1 MVASMNASETRSG
14 RQLFG
19 MSPWLIVG
27 ISLLLSL
34 VILSLSLHTSE
45 REQRNMTQN
54 LTERASALFWAL
66 EAGTRT
72 WMGFHGESRLLQQL
86 VEETA
91 KQPGIRYLVVADPN
105 GKILADSDPKR
116 VGARLDAAEPA
127 SVTATGNLAWHT
139 RRYGDTSVFEVYRLF
154 KPVRKDDGDAFCLD
168 RENCS
173 MHGHM
178 RGAAHGGMGM
188 WRTRAAAD
196 PAPDYENSVVYVGL
210 DKAPYEE
217 ALAADRHSN
226 LMAAGIVAA
235 LGLGGCLS
243 MFWAHHYR
251 RSRRLLM
258 DTQALA
264 SEVITNLPLGLLTS
278 VPDGRVG
285 MANAAA
291 LRLIGIEGNRVAGK
305 DLRSLPGPDW
315 RALDAALER
324 GERVLDREME
334 FARAG
339 GGRSQVSLS
348 ASRITARD
356 GQFLGH
362 LFMLHDVGEVKR
374 LRLEVERNE
383 RLTALG
389 RLAAGAAH
397 EIRNPLSS
405 IKGMATFLAGKMPPG
420 GREEEAAK
428 TIVGEAN
435 RLNRV
440 VSELL
445 EFARPSGAKLAT
457 ADVQEV
463 IRHALR
469 LAASDLASK
478 KITVDF
484 TDGRPVSGVR
494 LNSERFVQALLNLF
508 LNAIQAMQP
517 GGRLHIALVEHP
529 ESESLDI
536 SIADDGA
543 GMSEE
548 VRRAAFT
555 PYYTTKPGGTGLGL
569 AIVQQIIDE
578 HGGSIAVRSAPGMG
592 SEFTLSLPLKAA

>member
-1 MVASMNASETRSG
+1 M
-14 RQLFG
+14 
-19 MSPWLIVG
+19 IVG

-54 LTERASALFWAL
+54 LTERASALIWAL

-91 KQPGIRYLVVADPN
+91 KQPGIRYLVVADTG
-105 GKILADSDPKR
+105 GKILADSDPKL
-116 VGARLDAAEPA
+116 VGATLDAADLPA
-127 SVTATGNLAWHT
+127 TPATEKLAWHT
-139 RRYGDTSVFEVYRLF
+139 HKDGGTSVFEVYRLF
-154 KPVRKDDGDAFCLD
+154 KPVRKGDDDLCLD
-168 RENCS
+168 QEDCS
-173 MHGHM
+173 VHGHM
-178 RGAAHGGMGM
+178 RGKMGM
-188 WRTRAAAD
+188 WRMRTAND
-196 PAPDYENSVVYVGL
+196 PAPNYENSVVYVGL
-210 DKAPYEE
+210 DRKPYEE

-243 MFWAHHYR
+243 MFWAHNYR

-258 DTQALA
+258 NTQALA

-285 MANAAA
+285 MANAVA
-291 LRLIGIEGNRVAGK
+291 LRLIGLEGNTAAERK
-305 DLRSLPGPDW
+305 LRDLPGPDW
-315 RALDAALER
+315 GAIDAALER
-324 GERVLDREME
+324 GERILDREME

-339 GGRSQVSLS
+339 GGRSQVNLS
-348 ASRITARD
+348 ASRIIARD
-356 GQFLGH
+356 GQLLGH
-362 LFMLHDVGEVKR
+362 LFILRDVGEVKR

-389 RLAAGAAH
+389 KLAAGAAH

-405 IKGMATFLAGKMPPG
+405 IKGMATYLAGKIPPG

-445 EFARPSGAKLAT
+445 EFARPNGVRLAS
-457 ADVQEV
+457 ADIREV
-463 IRHALR
+463 IGHALR
-469 LAASDLASK
+469 LASSDLVSK
-478 KITVDF
+478 KIAVDF
-484 TDGRPVSGVR
+484 ANGHPVSGVR

-508 LNAIQAMQP
+508 LNAAQAMRP
-517 GGRLHIALVEHP
+517 GGTLRIALAERP
-529 ESESLDI
+529 EKESLDI
-536 SIADDGA
+536 SIADDGV

-548 VRRAAFT
+548 VRRSAFT

-569 AIVQQIIDE
+569 AIVQQIVDE
-578 HGGSIAVRSAPGMG
+578 HGGTIAVRSAPGMG
-592 SEFTLSLPLKAA
+592 SEFTLSLPLARA